1 MAKATN
7 VPKSVPRL
15 SSSRLHELL
24 APLNKI
30 DRTKHKLVIVGIRGY
45 YRNDFGKVGK
55 NDIGIYDDALFIDTV
70 NLTASFNANTD
81 PSTLKQNRAILKP
94 GVYFAHKFAIHGGKV
109 SQYPAICQRL
119 DNVTVFRYQANTKS
133 FKEDTGMFGINI
145 HRGAPATTSSEGC
158 QTIHPLQWESFYA
171 TAKSEAIRLYGK
183 DEWNKVVV
191 PYVLFNK
198 VGDDSFDF
206 SFDGV

>member
-1 MAKATN
+1 MAKSTN
-7 VPKSVPRL
+7 VPQSIPRL
-15 SSSRLHELL
+15 SSTRLHELL
-24 APLNKI
+24 TPLGI
-30 DRTKHKLVIVGIRGY
+30 DRDKFKLVIIGIRGY
-45 YRNDFGKVGK
+45 YRNDLGKAGK
-55 NDIGIYDDALFIDTV
+55 NDIGIYDDALFIDTI

-81 PSTLKQNRAILKP
+81 PSTLKQDRAILKP
-94 GVYFAHKFAIHGGKV
+94 GVYFAHKFDIHGGKV

-119 DNVTVFRYQANTKS
+119 DKVTVFRYQTKTNS

-145 HRGAPATTSSEGC
+145 HKGAPATTSSVGC
-158 QTIHPLQWESFYA
+158 QTILPTQWLSFYE

-183 DEWNKVVV
+183 DNWNKVVI

-198 VGDDSFDF
+198 IGDDDFDF